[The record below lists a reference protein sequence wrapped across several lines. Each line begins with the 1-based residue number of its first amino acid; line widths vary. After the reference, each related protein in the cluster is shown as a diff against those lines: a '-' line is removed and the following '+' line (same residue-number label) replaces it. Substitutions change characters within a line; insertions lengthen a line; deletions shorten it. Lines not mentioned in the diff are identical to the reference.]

1 MKLMKTM
8 FAVVALVAVAGLAI
22 VAQQLAAPGASML
35 AAAQK
40 FLGSLSDEQKTQAT
54 FAFDDKERT
63 NWNFIPLQD
72 NKTKKATRKGLPL
85 EAMNPAQKKVALDLV
100 KAGTSE
106 TGNVAA
112 TTIMSLEAIL
122 FEQEKKGAMI
132 RNPEWYFFTVFGT
145 PSKTGKWGWRV
156 EGHHLSLNF
165 TMDGDQVV
173 ASTPTFFGANPA
185 EIKGGPRKGYRTL
198 APAEDY
204 ARELF
209 GSLTDEQKQV
219 AHQPKHFGEPGQK
232 TLTPNLG
239 KPVGLAAAKFN
250 ESQRA
255 AMMKLLR
262 SYTVRMPG
270 EIGAV
275 EFKLAQEAK
284 LDDIFVAYTGDTAPG
299 KGYTYRIH
307 GPTFVVEFLNSQ
319 SDSAGNPANHIHS
332 AWRRIKGDFGL
343 TASGSK

>member
-1 MKLMKTM
+1 MKLTRMLGG
-8 FAVVALVAVAGLAI
+8 VVALASVAGLAL
-22 VAQQLAAPGASML
+22 VAQQTAAPGVTMV

-72 NKTKKATRKGLPL
+72 NTTRKSTRKGLPL
-85 EAMNPAQKKVALDLV
+85 EAMSPAQKKAALDLV

-106 TGNVAA
+106 TGNTAA
-112 TTIMSLEAIL
+112 VTIMSLEAIL
-122 FEQEKKGAMI
+122 LDQEKKGAMI

-145 PSKTGKWGWRV
+145 PSKAGSWGWRV

-185 EIKGGPRKGYRTL
+185 EIKGGPMKGHRAL

-209 GSLTDEQKQV
+209 GSLTDDQKSV
-219 AHQPKHFGEPGQK
+219 AHQPKHFGEPDQK
-232 TLTPNLG
+232 SLTPKLG
-239 KPVGLAAAKFN
+239 EPVGLTAAKLN
-250 ESQRA
+250 EKQRGA
-255 AMMKLLR
+255 LSKLLK
-262 SYTVRMPG
+262 SYTGRMPPAVA
-270 EIGAV
+270 AV
-275 EFKLAQEAK
+275 EYKLVQEAS
-284 LDDIFVAYTGDTAPG
+284 LDQVFIAYSGNTAPG
-299 KGYTYRIH
+299 KGYTYRIR
-307 GPTFVVEFLNSQ
+307 GPTFVVEFLNIQ
-319 SDSAGNPANHIHS
+319 GDAAGNAANHIHS

-343 TASGSK
+343 N